1 MLLCFSFLLLLWMER
16 KCLSV
21 NGGGV
26 RRGKRIYLGQFL
38 WPQPGELHPVC
49 DAAGIGPYCAANLL
63 HVPGYGGLH
72 LPHHFPAGKI
82 RDNSIQAFHK
92 V

>member
-1 MLLCFSFLLLLWMER
+1 MER
-16 KCLSV
+16 KYYLSV

-26 RRGKRIYLGQFL
+26 GRGKLIYLWQFL
-38 WPQPGELHPVC
+38 WLQYGELHLVC
-49 DAAGIGPYCAANLL
+49 DATGIQPCYAANLL
-63 HVPGYGGLH
+63 HVPGYVAIH

-82 RDNSIQAFHK
+82 RDNSTQAFHK